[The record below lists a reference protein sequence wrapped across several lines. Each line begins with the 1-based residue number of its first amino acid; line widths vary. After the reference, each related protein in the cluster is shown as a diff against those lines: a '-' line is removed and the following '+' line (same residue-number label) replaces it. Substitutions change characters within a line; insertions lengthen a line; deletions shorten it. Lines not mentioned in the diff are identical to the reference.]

1 MAPLSVSKRGLSNS
15 LLAPGPGGSDRG
27 GPVRGAETES
37 VSAQRRANTLNTEI
51 SDCKD
56 EMPIDFKI
64 KARQRKNKVSPSPH

>member
-1 MAPLSVSKRGLSNS
+1 MAPLSVSKCGLSYS
-15 LLAPGPGGSDRG
+15 LLAAGPGGSDRG
-27 GPVRGAETES
+27 RPVHGAEIEN

-64 KARQRKNKVSPSPH
+64 KARQRKK